1 MQTHANRNQ
10 LSPQSSRHIPCAVRK
25 TNSSRHIP
33 CAFRPS
39 GKAKYILQAWLR
51 HTECACYLFLLFLTL
66 TAPTL
71 AQFDDDE
78 IASPESPQ
86 EKKVF
91 AALELAK
98 MAAEANQPEISF
110 EAVKRIALTGPVISK
125 VDLGGLLS
133 SPQQNSSMSFS
144 SNSSQATPQQKA
156 ASRVAAKMIAVS
168 DLWTKKGF
176 DASQAYQ
183 VWVEH
188 VFPTDSPNVINMHS
202 QLLSNSDRNSYN
214 SFSLTVNP
222 IKAPLKTG
230 AQCLIEW
237 AAKTEKMNAIE
248 QELAKR
254 LAQPGNAEFGWLFK
268 IWIADA
274 NKATSEVYEAILAE
288 IEPKMATQIVG
299 LHSDL
304 KTHAIREA
312 LKKLPA
318 DSELKSRFK
327 KAFLKALPST
337 SNWNGN
343 PENMN
348 LLREWI
354 AEAIDVNDGDSAEM
368 IAEAVTSQW
377 SSVRNGNESWVNSME
392 SQAFMLLSRTAF
404 EKKAYKL
411 GSEWM
416 QRVSFGAN
424 DSEQG
429 TNWFQLRGTTSQH
442 LVNCP
447 QEVRYD
453 ILAKQVW
460 TAPMLGLAEMSSLM
474 PQFVTPALFR
484 GEAKT
489 PLLQLAN
496 TNATSISALEWLM
509 RDAIALG
516 KQADIAQ
523 KIVALG
529 ESKSDDLP
537 LVKLIWNKARDQP
550 FDLKS
555 MIEETT
561 TKEDEKPKMVIKR
574 LVPVGSPPLPV
585 ELEIA
590 EFALRDTNTKSL
602 GIELATRL
610 LESCLKH
617 NKTAMMSQCRV
628 LLHSASSSSDKPP
641 ATQQRLRHFTVAS
654 DWDGGAI
661 LDGIPSKPVWVSRND
676 ASTSWGHEASIMQ
689 SYLFLKYPLIGDF
702 EIAFKALDGSYAEPG
717 IALGGILTEFLPY
730 NKTIALCSFGYR
742 HVGSVSKKFEKYKQ
756 GEWNQYRIKRTASE
770 FQVFA
775 NEELAVT
782 IPSAESAMPFIALGA
797 QSYRRTTIDDLKIS
811 GKIQIPRKVSL
822 CTSRL
827 AGWSSYYT
835 QQLLEH
841 VQLMSKNTDVVS
853 DVVSMDDEVADEQQ
867 GYDSET
873 LMEQAFPYWYGQEN
887 GDAAYSWVVKDGVLE
902 SADQKL
908 ARLAKLDELESAG
921 TFVQPY
927 VREMIE
933 KEPAK
938 PRSVG
943 MIYYQR
949 PMCDGETIDLEFYQD
964 SKPEPIEGKART
976 LPYSISPTIGR
987 TAMLLDQPDVALRWI
1002 AGDGEKEW
1010 LGTDPEQRVLDP
1022 EARQLSRAQLRER
1035 DWNTLSIRWANGVAT
1050 LSINGQAVYERKWD
1064 STTAPQFGLYHNPN
1078 ASQVRVR
1085 NMTLSGPWP
1094 ETLPENLFELTQ

>member
-1 MQTHANRNQ
+1 MQANANRNE
-10 LSPQSSRHIPCAVRK
+10 LSSQSSRHIPCAVR
-25 TNSSRHIP
+25 
-33 CAFRPS
+33 PS
-39 GKAKYILQAWLR
+39 GIATYIIHAWLR
-51 HTECACYLFLLFLTL
+51 HTECACYFFLLFLTL
-66 TAPTL
+66 TATTF
-71 AQFDDDE
+71 AQFDDDDE

-110 EAVKRIALTGPVISK
+110 EAVRRIALTGPVISK

-144 SNSSQATPQQKA
+144 SNSSQTTPQQKA
-156 ASRVAAKMIAVS
+156 ASRVAAKMISVS

-176 DASQAYQ
+176 DPSQAYQ
-183 VWVEH
+183 VWFEH

-202 QLLSNSDRNSYN
+202 QSLSNSNRNSYN
-214 SFSLTVNP
+214 GFSLTVNP
-222 IKAPLKTG
+222 VKAPLKTG
-230 AQCLIEW
+230 AQCLIEL
-237 AAKTEKMNAIE
+237 AVKTEKVNAIE

-274 NKATSEVYEAILAE
+274 NKATSDVYEAILAE
-288 IEPKMATQIVG
+288 LEPKMATQIVG

-327 KAFLKALPST
+327 KAFLKALPTT

-354 AEAIDVNDGDSAEM
+354 GEAIDVNDGDSAEL

-429 TNWFQLRGTTSQH
+429 SNWFQLRGTTSQH
-442 LVNCP
+442 LLFCP
-447 QEVRYD
+447 QAIRYD

-460 TAPMLGLAEMSSLM
+460 TAPMLGLSERSALM
-474 PQFVTPALFR
+474 PQFLTPMLFR
-484 GEAKT
+484 SQAKT

-496 TNATSISALEWLM
+496 ANAASISALEWMM

-516 KQADIAQ
+516 KQADIEQ
-523 KIVALG
+523 KIIALG

-537 LVKLIWNKARDQP
+537 FVKLIWSKARDQP

-555 MIEETT
+555 MIEETAA
-561 TKEDEKPKMVIKR
+561 KDGEKPKAVIKR
-574 LVPVGSPPLPV
+574 LVPADSAPLPI
-585 ELEIA
+585 EIEIA
-590 EFALRDTNTKSL
+590 EFALLDTTTKPL

-617 NKTAMMSQCRV
+617 NKTAMMSQCRA
-628 LLHSASSSSDKPP
+628 LLHSARSSSDNPP
-641 ATQQRLRHFTVAS
+641 ATQQRLKHFTVAS

-689 SYLFLKYPLIGDF
+689 SYLFLKYPLTGDF
-702 EIAFKALDGSYAEPG
+702 EIAFRALDGSYAEPG

-730 NKTIALCSFGYR
+730 NKTIAFSSFGYR

-756 GEWNQYRIKRTASE
+756 GEWNQYRIKRTATE

-775 NEELAVT
+775 NEEQAVT
-782 IPSAESAMPFIALGA
+782 IPSEESAMPFVALGA
-797 QSYRRTTIDDLKIS
+797 QSYRRTSIDDLKIS
-811 GKIQIPRKVSL
+811 GRVQIPRKVSL
-822 CTSRL
+822 CTPRL
-827 AGWSSYYT
+827 AGWSTYYT
-835 QQLLEH
+835 QQLLEPM
-841 VQLMSKNTDVVS
+841 QLMSKTTDKVS
-853 DVVSMDDEVADEQQ
+853 DGIAMFDVEGDEQP
-867 GYDSET
+867 GYDFDRIKD
-873 LMEQAFPYWYGQEN
+873 LLYPYAYDQEI
-887 GDAAYSWVVKDGVLE
+887 GDAAYPWVVKDGVLE

-908 ARLAKLDELESAG
+908 ARLAKLDELETAG

-933 KEPAK
+933 REPTK

-949 PMCDGETIDLEFYQD
+949 PICDGETIELEFYQD
-964 SKPEPIEGKART
+964 SNPEPVEGKART
-976 LPYSISPTIGR
+976 LPYTISPTIGR
-987 TAMLLDQPDVALRWI
+987 TAVLLDQPDVALRWI
-1002 AGDGEKEW
+1002 AGDGEKVW
-1010 LGTDPEQRVLDP
+1010 LGTDPEQRVIDP
-1022 EARQLSRAQLRER
+1022 EARQLSKAQLRER
-1035 DWNTLSIRWANGVAT
+1035 DWNTLSIRWTNGVAT

-1064 STTAPQFGLYHNPN
+1064 STTAPQFGLVHNPN

-1085 NMTLSGPWP
+1085 NMTLSGNWP